1 MGVSQFTTL
10 ITPTKYDI
18 PDAPQLDITQTQL
31 DTQSGNM
38 ASFEAAKKLA
48 TDYNDFMRQQIAKSL
63 EAGIPGYKSISD
75 QLAKN
80 FQAQL
85 GGELSLSDAAE
96 SQRSSAAR
104 ALGLG
109 IGGSQA
115 GAALTTRDLGLRQFQ
130 IQQNA
135 QAQAPGYLST
145 MANLTRA
152 PMYDFSNVF
161 LSPMQ
166 RAQLSWQNMTAKW
179 NVQNMQNQMK
189 VQPEPWMK
197 ALAAFG
203 DTVANAAASY
213 YTGGM
218 LGGGGPSDSGGGGG
232 MFGGGG
238 SGGTFSGLGESTYS
252 PYSLGGYGFGG

>member
-1 MGVSQFTTL
+1 MAGFSLFSDL
-10 ITPTKYDI
+10 INPTKYDV
-18 PDAPQLDITQTQL
+18 PDAPQLDITQNQL
-31 DTQSGNM
+31 DTTAGNA

-48 TDYNDFMRQQIAKSL
+48 SDYNDFFRQQVSKSL
-63 EAGIPGYKSISD
+63 ESGVPGFKSISE
-75 QLAKN
+75 QLSKN
-80 FQAQL
+80 LQAQL
-85 GGELSLSDAAE
+85 GGELSLSDAAA

-115 GAALTTRDLGLRQFQ
+115 GAALTARDLGLSQFQ

-166 RAQLSWQNMTAKW
+166 RAQLSWQNMSTKW
-179 NVQNMQNQMK
+179 NVQNLQNQMA
-189 VQPEPWMK
+189 VQPEPWQK
-197 ALAAFG
+197 ALAGFG
-203 DTVANAAASY
+203 DSLLTAAASY
-213 YTGGM
+213 ATMGGF
-218 LGGGGPSDSGGGGG
+218 GGIGGGGG
-232 MFGGGG
+232 NSLGYSNPSMNNTDFNYGDQW
-238 SGGTFSGLGESTYS
+238 TINRYGLG
-252 PYSLGGYGFGG
+252 